1 MIEQHDQL
9 DDALAGRGTALTPEI
24 HALVDL
30 AAEVARSLADWRLSA
45 TQRARIRSRVFDL
58 VEPRG
63 LPAWRRLALR
73 QRAPT
78 LIGGAA
84 AITVAAAVGIGVA
97 VARGRRHEHA
107 LAA

>member
-9 DDALAGRGTALTPEI
+9 DDALAGRGAALTPEI

-58 VEPRG
+58 VEPRS